1 MRELEHRYADS
12 LAIVGVHSG
21 KFTAERETA
30 GIRDATL
37 RLDALH
43 PTINDRQFRV
53 WRSYAVRA
61 WPTLVAIDPRGYV
74 IGMQAGEFT
83 AAGLA
88 PFIDRALADARVAGV
103 LDTRPLH
110 FSADPPSSPTSVLA
124 FPGKVAVR
132 DGLVAIADSG
142 HHRVLVATLRDGG
155 QSAHDLRNYGDGTPG
170 LCDGASAA
178 FRTPQGLA
186 FANRGSQMGIGEMLY
201 VADSGNHCIRAIELD
216 TGVVR
221 TVAGTGEQG
230 RTEAML
236 AAGAM
241 SSPWDLAID
250 GGSLLV
256 AMAGTHQLWHV
267 DVVTGAAAPLTGS
280 RAEELH
286 DAPHP
291 AAALAQP
298 MGLCLSEELVYF
310 ADSESSAV
318 READRDI
325 GGAVRTIIG
334 TGLFD
339 FGDVDGEGDAVRLQ
353 HPQGIARAED
363 GRLLVADSYNG
374 ALKWIDPRTRRSERW
389 LDGFEEPS
397 GIALTEQLVFVAETN
412 RHRIVVIDRAT
423 QERWPLVLEP

>member
-1 MRELEHRYADS
+1 LRELEHRYPDS

-21 KFTAERETA
+21 KFAAERETT
-30 GIRDATL
+30 GIRDAAL

-74 IGMQAGEFT
+74 IGMHAGEFT
-83 AAGLA
+83 ADGLA
-88 PFIDRALADARVAGV
+88 PFFDRALADARAAGV
-103 LDTRPLH
+103 LDTRALH
-110 FSADPPSSPTSVLA
+110 FSADPPTTPTSQLA
-124 FPGKVAVR
+124 YPGKVAVR
-132 DGLVAIADSG
+132 EGRIAIADSG
-142 HHRVLVATLRDGG
+142 HHRVLVATLGEGSRSTRDIRSFGDGAPGLRDGE
-155 QSAHDLRNYGDGTPG
+155 
-170 LCDGASAA
+170 SAA
-178 FRTPQGLA
+178 FHTPQGLA
-186 FANRGSQMGIGEMLY
+186 FAGEGSQTGTRETLY
-201 VADSGNHCIRAIELD
+201 VADSGNHCVRAIELG

-230 RTEAML
+230 RTGAML
-236 AAGAM
+236 AVGAM
-241 SSPWDLAID
+241 SSPWDLAVG
-250 GGSLLV
+250 GGSLYV
-256 AMAGTHQLWHV
+256 AMAGIHQLWLV
-267 DVVTGAAAPLTGS
+267 DVVTGGASPLSGS

-310 ADSESSAV
+310 TDSESSAV
-318 READRDI
+318 READRNI
-325 GGAVRTIIG
+325 GGAVRTIVG

-363 GRLLVADSYNG
+363 GRLLVADCYNG
-374 ALKWIDPRTRRSERW
+374 ALKWIDPRTHRSERW
-389 LDGFEEPS
+389 LDGFDEPS
-397 GIALTEQLVFVAETN
+397 GIALTEQFVFVAETN

>member
-1 MRELEHRYADS
+1 MRELEHRYPDS
-12 LAIVGVHSG
+12 LAVVGVHSG
-21 KFTAERETA
+21 KFTAERET
-30 GIRDATL
+30 GGVRDAAL
-37 RLDALH
+37 RLDAVH

-61 WPTLVAIDPRGYV
+61 WPTLVAIDPRGRV
-74 IGMQAGEFT
+74 IGMHAGEVT

-88 PFIDRALADARVAGV
+88 PFIERALADARAAGV
-103 LDTRPLH
+103 LDTRPLR
-110 FSADPPSSPTSVLA
+110 FTADPPTTPTSALA

-132 DGLVAIADSG
+132 DGRIAIADSG
-142 HHRVLVATLRDGG
+142 HHRVLVATLGRGG
-155 QSAHDLRNYGDGTPG
+155 RSAHDVRSYGDGTAG
-170 LCDGASAA
+170 LRDGTSAT
-178 FRTPQGLA
+178 FHTPQGLA
-186 FANRGSQMGIGEMLY
+186 FAGDGSGTRSGEMLY
-201 VADSGNHCIRAIELD
+201 VADAGNHCIRAIELE
-216 TGVVR
+216 TGMVR
-221 TVAGTGEQG
+221 TLAGTGEQG

-241 SSPWDLAID
+241 SSPWDLAVG
-250 GGSLLV
+250 GGSLYV
-256 AMAGTHQLWHV
+256 AMAGIHQLWRV
-267 DVVTGAAAPLTGS
+267 DTATGAAAPFSGS

-310 ADSESSAV
+310 TDSESSAV

-339 FGDVDGEGDAVRLQ
+339 FGDVDGEGDTVRLQ

-363 GRLLVADSYNG
+363 GRLLVADCYNG
-374 ALKWIDPRTRRSERW
+374 SLKWIDPRTRRSERW
-389 LDGFEEPS
+389 LDGFDEPS